1 MAGRRGRAGRGGGRG
16 AGELLHPATV
26 DNSADDIPT
35 RSAVDREVEASRGDD
50 DRGHNPWRLMR
61 TSHTRFT
68 KHHLVPPTLDVM
80 RPRLSPRLAAI
91 VDALSL
97 TPASRVLEIGC
108 GSGAAARAI
117 ARQLDSGHILA
128 IDRSSKAVAQARAGS
143 ALEIASG
150 RMSVR
155 HVAAELFVMEPDDVP
170 FDIVFAVRVG
180 ALDGR
185 HPDAGQQAIT
195 RIRSALAP
203 GGRVFIDAGQ
213 PLRELE
219 IAVSPEPHNGHPR
232 TG

>member
-1 MAGRRGRAGRGGGRG
+1 
-16 AGELLHPATV
+16 
-26 DNSADDIPT
+26 
-35 RSAVDREVEASRGDD
+35 
-50 DRGHNPWRLMR
+50 
-61 TSHTRFT
+61 
-68 KHHLVPPTLDVM
+68 
-80 RPRLSPRLAAI
+80 
-91 VDALSL
+91 
-97 TPASRVLEIGC
+97 
-108 GSGAAARAI
+108 
-117 ARQLDSGHILA
+117 
-128 IDRSSKAVAQARAGS
+128 
-143 ALEIASG
+143 
-150 RMSVR
+150 MSVR

-185 HPDAGQQAIT
+185 HPDAGQRAIT